1 MQDAISTKLVDII
14 SNITDA
20 DGATV
25 FAGVYDYDN
34 GSGKYEHWPVA
45 MVLPDDQ
52 PSEQGDNT
60 EVHRREGFN
69 VFILNPLGEEGD
81 ARQKVY
87 SDMRKL
93 SDYVRN
99 AIDATIDLNGLRAN
113 YVNPADITQPLPQAD
128 GGKPL
133 DKALGVVPASAGW
146 TTVDTPAG
154 IAIMQTVNVVVRYDH
169 FTGN

>member
-14 SNITDA
+14 SNIKDA
-20 DGATV
+20 EGATV
-25 FAGVYDYDN
+25 FGGVFDYDN
-34 GSGKYEHWPVA
+34 GSGKYDNWPVA

-69 VFILNPLGEEGD
+69 VFILDLLGEEGEP
-81 ARQKVY
+81 RQTVY
-87 SDMRKL
+87 ANMRKL

-99 AIDATIDLNGLRAN
+99 AVDATIDLNGLRAN
-113 YVNPADITQPLPQAD
+113 YVNPNDISQPLAQAD

-133 DKALGVVPASAGW
+133 DRALGVVPASAGW

-154 IAIMQTVNVVVRYDH
+154 TAIMQTVNIVVRYDH

>member
-1 MQDAISTKLVDII
+1 MQDAISNRLVEII
-14 SNITDA
+14 TGIQY
-20 DGATV
+20 DGSAA

-34 GSGKYEHWPVA
+34 GSGKYDNWPVA

-52 PSEQGDNT
+52 PSEHGDNT

-69 VFILNPLGEEGD
+69 VFILMPLGDEGE

-93 SDYVRN
+93 SDLVRN
-99 AIDATIDLNGLRAN
+99 AVDATIDLNGLRAN
-113 YVNPADITQPLPQAD
+113 YVNPNDITQPLAPED

-146 TTVDTPAG
+146 STVDTPAG
-154 IAIMQTVNVVVRYDH
+154 IAIMQTVNVTVRYDH